1 MAHQVLL
8 VDDDTSTRYVYRT
21 ILARMG
27 LEVAEASDGAQAVE
41 YLSHHAPDLV
51 ILDLLL
57 PRKSGVEVLE
67 YIYDCS
73 HLIHTHV
80 IIFSAHDRAL
90 FATCAATT
98 YSCKNRPARRTS
110 ATRFC
115 ASLSQPSSL
124 NR

>member
-21 ILARMG
+21 IMARMG
-27 LEVAEASDGAQAVE
+27 LEVAEASDGVQAIE
-41 YLSHHAPDLV
+41 YLSRNTPDVV

-57 PRKSGVEVLE
+57 PRKPGVEVLE
-67 YIYDCS
+67 FIYGCP

-90 FATCAATT
+90 IPT
-98 YSCKNRPARRTS
+98 SARRRRIS
-110 ATRFC
+110 AE
-115 ASLSQPSSL
+115 ADQPAARPRGGL
-124 NR
+124 ARP